1 MRNVNTACEIKQIYG
16 INKYCFNFCD
26 LSRFLR
32 RPSDLI
38 FRSSMKLALE
48 RQIQLAFLFAFLLLL
63 TIGFFA
69 YRNANSLN
77 EALKLEKNTQEILLQ
92 LDDTFILAIDA
103 EASGRGYVITGNET
117 FLEPYVQSEEKISQN
132 LARLR
137 LLVEGNPNEKAELAK
152 LEALLTEKLNF
163 TKNLIDTR
171 RRQGFEAAIEKVNS
185 GEGKKLMDEVR
196 FSINRIKTEE
206 MSLLRERENDLNENI
221 SNTLFILFFGT
232 SAGIVS
238 LTLANFAVFREA
250 GKHLK
255 VKQQLREAN
264 KNLEKR
270 VEERTAEISQK
281 NEELKEQIRQREQI
295 ENRRRIALE
304 SGSLGTW
311 TLDPK
316 T

>member
-196 FSINRIKTEE
+196 FSINR
-206 MSLLRERENDLNENI
+206 D
-221 SNTLFILFFGT
+221 
-232 SAGIVS
+232 
-238 LTLANFAVFREA
+238 FA
-250 GKHLK
+250 
-255 VKQQLREAN
+255 
-264 KNLEKR
+264 EK
-270 VEERTAEISQK
+270 
-281 NEELKEQIRQREQI
+281 
-295 ENRRRIALE
+295 
-304 SGSLGTW
+304 
-311 TLDPK
+311 
-316 T
+316 